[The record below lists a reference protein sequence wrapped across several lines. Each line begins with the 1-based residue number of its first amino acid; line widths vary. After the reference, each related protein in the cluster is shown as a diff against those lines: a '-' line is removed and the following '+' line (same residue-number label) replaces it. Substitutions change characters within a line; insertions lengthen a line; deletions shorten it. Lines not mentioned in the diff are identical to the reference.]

1 MADKPKV
8 NKSNKSSPLSHA
20 DLLTS
25 YEWKRIQSIRT
36 RYGENSH
43 TLAGMAPLL
52 GTLLRRWDRQL
63 PEAYHLPQI
72 ILDLRDR
79 VLLGRTFQKRP
90 RSVRRFDREE
100 IGRFMYKLLGPADGR
115 RRTHSS
121 VLDAAL
127 DAHEKFDCT
136 PGSAKKWYY
145 TYSKKQPS

>member
-8 NKSNKSSPLSHA
+8 NKTNTSSPLSHA
-20 DLLTS
+20 DLLAS
-25 YEWKRIQSIRT
+25 YEWRLIQSIRT

-43 TLAGMAPLL
+43 TLAGIARHL

-63 PEAYHLPQI
+63 PEAYHLPQVI
-72 ILDLRDR
+72 QDLRDR

-90 RSVRRFDREE
+90 GSVQRFDREE

-115 RRTHSS
+115 RRTHPS

-127 DAHEKFDCT
+127 DAEEKLGCK

-145 TYSKKQPS
+145 VYAKKQPG

>member
-1 MADKPKV
+1 MADKSKV
-8 NKSNKSSPLSHA
+8 NKTNKSSPLSHA

-63 PEAYHLPQI
+63 PEAYHLPQA

-90 RSVRRFDREE
+90 GSVRRFDREE
-100 IGRFMYKLLGPADGR
+100 IGRFMYTLVEKKGLTVTAAAWKTHDKFGCATGSAER
-115 RRTHSS
+115 WYYAWRKTHS
-121 VLDAAL
+121 
-127 DAHEKFDCT
+127 
-136 PGSAKKWYY
+136 G
-145 TYSKKQPS
+145 